1 MNTLQQN
8 WLDLPI
14 LLSWHL
20 LLSLFAIAT
29 AAVLAFGLTL
39 AADGNP
45 RLKTFSLTISS
56 IVQTI
61 PALALL
67 ALMVPLLGGAIGFLP
82 AYLALTAYA
91 VLPMLQNSITGISET
106 DPRLVDAA
114 RGLGMSE
121 KQVLFKVRFPLA
133 FPVILAGLRTATVWT
148 VGMTTLATAVGASGL
163 GVYIFTGLQTRN
175 HTTTLFGCFFAA
187 ALSVVLDQI
196 LRMAEH
202 AVRSRR
208 RKLAGFAFAILAVLL
223 VSAAA
228 GIFWPASDEL
238 ARERYEP
245 VAIQETDTDE
255 AGLPLSGQQFTTGS
269 KSYVESYILGEMLAL
284 HLEAAG
290 ATIDN
295 RSSMGST
302 ILFDALRQNKVD
314 TYVDFSGTIWA
325 TLMKREDPATRLQ
338 TRIEAA
344 SYLLREHGVTVVGPL
359 GFENNYALSMTS
371 EKASQ
376 LGIRSI
382 SDLAGQRLTIGGDPE
397 IFGRPEWGRLRE
409 LYGLELLSTRAMQ
422 AIYMFDAVR
431 NDQVDVI
438 IAYSTDGRLADS
450 NLLILEDSL
459 RGFPPYDAL
468 ILVSPSASENL
479 ALIRV
484 LSELVNR
491 ISDDDMRRANRLV
504 EVDGLPPRAAAERLL
519 EFIR

>member
-175 HTTTLFGCFFAA
+175 HTTT
-187 ALSVVLDQI
+187 
-196 LRMAEH
+196 
-202 AVRSRR
+202 
-208 RKLAGFAFAILAVLL
+208 
-223 VSAAA
+223 
-228 GIFWPASDEL
+228 
-238 ARERYEP
+238 
-245 VAIQETDTDE
+245 
-255 AGLPLSGQQFTTGS
+255 
-269 KSYVESYILGEMLAL
+269 
-284 HLEAAG
+284 
-290 ATIDN
+290 
-295 RSSMGST
+295 
-302 ILFDALRQNKVD
+302 
-314 TYVDFSGTIWA
+314 
-325 TLMKREDPATRLQ
+325 
-338 TRIEAA
+338 
-344 SYLLREHGVTVVGPL
+344 
-359 GFENNYALSMTS
+359 
-371 EKASQ
+371 
-376 LGIRSI
+376 
-382 SDLAGQRLTIGGDPE
+382 
-397 IFGRPEWGRLRE
+397 
-409 LYGLELLSTRAMQ
+409 
-422 AIYMFDAVR
+422 
-431 NDQVDVI
+431 
-438 IAYSTDGRLADS
+438 
-450 NLLILEDSL
+450 
-459 RGFPPYDAL
+459 
-468 ILVSPSASENL
+468 
-479 ALIRV
+479 
-484 LSELVNR
+484 
-491 ISDDDMRRANRLV
+491 
-504 EVDGLPPRAAAERLL
+504 
-519 EFIR
+519 